1 MRTELLPPSAFG
13 TFLRIVWMIVFG
25 LFQLAFA
32 LTIGVVLA
40 CLGFL
45 GSGSTA
51 SPACPLPH
59 REDLPRW

>member
-51 SPACPLPH
+51 S
-59 REDLPRW
+59 